1 MHLLREIE
9 TRVWLLA
16 VESEAQVKSE
26 GNFTFPSSRREPG
39 TGKSSNIID
48 RTASI
53 ITKMDNH
60 INATRVKISERDDGR
75 ENNQTH
81 SKNSHVLDASFPT
94 SVGGGAKTKR
104 RAKCV
109 ALSRRPLM
117 ETTERTTDSEDGFT
131 VPNFHNDL
139 HLQDENFKIEPSF
152 SRWEE
157 RVGPEELE
165 RAVLSLLEFGQ
176 ITAAKQLQNK
186 LSPAH
191 IPSEFVLVDATLKLA
206 AMPTPSNEISLSML
220 DEEVHSIINS
230 YNILIDHSVV
240 DPLQVLTESFF
251 LFSFNLIVFACK
263 QVFKRKCNARQN

>member
-26 GNFTFPSSRREPG
+26 GDFALTISSRELG

-48 RTASI
+48 RTANI

-60 INATRVKISERDDGR
+60 INAMRIKTSEKNDAR

-81 SKNSHVLDASFPT
+81 HKISQVVDASFST
-94 SVGGGAKTKR
+94 NAGGSSKTKR
-104 RAKCV
+104 RAKGL
-109 ALSRRPLM
+109 APSRKPLM
-117 ETTERTTDSEDGFT
+117 DTTEKCTDSEDGFAA
-131 VPNFHNDL
+131 PNFRNDL
-139 HLQDENFKIEPSF
+139 HLQDENLRIEASF

-176 ITAAKQLQNK
+176 ISAAKQLQNK
-186 LSPAH
+186 LSPGH
-191 IPSEFVLVDATLKLA
+191 IPPEFVLVDAGLKLA
-206 AMPTPSNEISLSML
+206 AISTPSNEVRISML
-220 DEEVHSIINS
+220 DEDVRFVIQS
-230 YNILIDHSVV
+230 YNILINHHVV
-240 DPLQVLTESFF
+240 DPLEVLIQSSF
-251 LFSFNLIVFACK
+251 LFSFNLCM
-263 QVFKRKCNARQN
+263 